1 MGSFT
6 IIIDGREFKAQGHSI
21 SDINLNNGR
30 EYSIYAVNEM
40 LDTQGRNVA
49 SYLSIKDGKLR
60 DAELATRK
68 EQLDGKW
75 AERKAS
81 LLAGNPSMSAD
92 ELTLHENHFRSLPN
106 IRPLTSRLTATIV
119 DNDGVPHTAYF
130 MKETANQ
137 FRTFQPK
144 VQNIP
149 VEADPF

>member
-92 ELTLHENHFRSLPN
+92 ELTPVSYTHLTLP
-106 IRPLTSRLTATIV
+106 TIYSV
-119 DNDGVPHTAYF
+119 
-130 MKETANQ
+130 
-137 FRTFQPK
+137 
-144 VQNIP
+144 
-149 VEADPF
+149 